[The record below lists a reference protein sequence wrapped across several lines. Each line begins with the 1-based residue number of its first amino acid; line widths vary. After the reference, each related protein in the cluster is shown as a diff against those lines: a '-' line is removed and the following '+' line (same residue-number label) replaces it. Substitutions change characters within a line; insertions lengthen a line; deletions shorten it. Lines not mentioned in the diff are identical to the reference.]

1 MALWGPTDY
10 AGEPARD
17 PSLVV
22 NDKAP
27 FNAEPTPAAL
37 RASYITPV
45 HYFYKRNHGP
55 IPFCD
60 VARYKLEVTGHMQNQ
75 LSLSLDEIKRLPKEE
90 VMATLQCAGNR
101 RTEMSKRKKVRGV
114 GWGLATL
121 GNAVWGGVKL
131 WRILELAGIPR
142 DTSCTADGARY
153 VQFTSVDVCKEEKGG
168 PYTASVPLAMAT
180 LQDMDVLLAY
190 EMNGKGFFTQKDYKM
205 FPPAV
210 DWDNVDWDTRRPIM
224 DFPVQCA
231 ICQPVDGDIVKADN
245 EITVKGYA
253 IAGGGRGIER
263 VDVSVDGGATWQQA
277 RLLQQGA
284 GLQIQGSGKPES
296 FSPSATQKGDKWAW
310 IFWELSTTVQGPC
323 EVVAKAVDTSCNT
336 QPKGWQEVWNLRGVL
351 NNSWH
356 RVRLGSAARL

>member
-60 VARYKLEVTGHMQNQ
+60 ISRYKLEVTGLVQHQ
-75 LSLSLDEIKRLPKEE
+75 LSLSLDDIKRLPKDE
-90 VMATLQCAGNR
+90 VIATLQCAGNR

-142 DTSCTADGARY
+142 DTSCTSDGARY

-180 LQDMDVLLAY
+180 LQDMDLLLAY
-190 EMNGKGFFTQKDYKM
+190 EMNGEALNRDHGYPLRVVVPGVIGARSVKWLQTIEVQKDE
-205 FPPAV
+205 
-210 DWDNVDWDTRRPIM
+210 
-224 DFPVQCA
+224 C
-231 ICQPVDGDIVKADN
+231 
-245 EITVKGYA
+245 
-253 IAGGGRGIER
+253 
-263 VDVSVDGGATWQQA
+263 QA
-277 RLLQQGA
+277 RRKS
-284 GLQIQGSGKPES
+284 GL
-296 FSPSATQKGDKWAW
+296 
-310 IFWELSTTVQGPC
+310 
-323 EVVAKAVDTSCNT
+323 SCFAC
-336 QPKGWQEVWNLRGVL
+336 LD
-351 NNSWH
+351 
-356 RVRLGSAARL
+356 